1 MSPFPACDEEFMKAA
16 LALGHRALGTTGEN
30 PSVGCVLVDGSGD
43 RARFVARGWTAE
55 GGRPHAET
63 VALGRSGGTGPR
75 TTAYVTLEPCAHHGR
90 TPPCCDALVDAGV
103 GRVVIGIGDPDP
115 RVAGKGIERLQAA
128 GVEVMTGVC
137 ADAARTLH
145 AGFLSRV
152 VLGRPRVLLKLAVSA
167 DGKIARATGNRPNMI
182 TGPLA
187 RRFGHMLRARSD
199 AILVGSGTARADDPV
214 LTCRIEGLE
223 ARSPVRIVLDS
234 EARLDPDGRLARSA
248 NEVPL
253 WILHRQGASADALGR
268 LERAGA
274 RLFGLPTCET
284 TGGLSLPDALDVMGA
299 EGLNTVM
306 IEGGAKVA
314 AAFLERD
321 LVDEVAL
328 FRSPDA
334 IAGEGLPALGDL
346 PLEALMKNPEF
357 TPTGEMVLGRDR
369 LFTYEKVRKELI
381 G

>member
-1 MSPFPACDEEFMKAA
+1 MSTLAACDEEFMKAA
-16 LALGHRALGTTGEN
+16 LALGQRALGTTGEN
-30 PSVGCVLVDGSGD
+30 PSVGCLLVNGSGD
-43 RARFVARGWTAE
+43 SARVVARGWTAE

-63 VALGRSGGTGPR
+63 VALGRAGATDSR

-103 GRVVIGIGDPDP
+103 GRVVIGIADPDP

-128 GVEVMTGVC
+128 GIEVIAGVC
-137 ADAARTLH
+137 ADAARALH
-145 AGFLSRV
+145 GGFLSRIV
-152 VLGRPRVLLKLAVSA
+152 RGRPRVLLKLAVSA
-167 DGKIARATGNRPNMI
+167 DGKIAQATGNRPNAI

-199 AILVGSGTARADDPV
+199 AILVGSGTAKADDPL

-234 EARLDPDGRLARSA
+234 QARLDPDGRLVRSA
-248 NEVPL
+248 NDVPL
-253 WILHRQGASADALGR
+253 WIMHRQDASADALGR
-268 LERAGA
+268 LERTGA
-274 RLFGLPTCET
+274 RLFGLTACES
-284 TGGLSLPDALDVMGA
+284 TGGVDLPDALAVMGDG
-299 EGLNTVM
+299 GLNTVM

-328 FRSPDA
+328 FRSPDP
-334 IAGEGLPALGDL
+334 IAGEGLPALGDMSL
-346 PLEALMKNPEF
+346 DALMKNPEF
-357 TPTGEMVLGRDR
+357 RPTGEMVLGRDR